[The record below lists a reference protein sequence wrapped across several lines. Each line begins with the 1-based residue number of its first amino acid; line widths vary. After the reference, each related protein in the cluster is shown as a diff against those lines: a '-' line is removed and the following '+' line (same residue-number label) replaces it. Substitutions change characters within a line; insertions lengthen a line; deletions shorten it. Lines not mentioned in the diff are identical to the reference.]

1 MTALG
6 ESQKQRIDNLETS
19 LDKEISLHHEAAK
32 NLAYQLE
39 RERARLNDLN
49 TTSMQ
54 TEPYIV
60 DVGCQTEFS
69 VPLVSAGCV
78 E

>member
-1 MTALG
+1 MTALS

-19 LDKEISLHHEAAK
+19 LDKETSLHHEAAK

-49 TTSMQ
+49 ATSMQ

-60 DVGCQTEFS
+60 DVGCQSEFA
-69 VPLVSAGCV
+69 VPLVSVGCV